1 MPVIDFHVHT
11 FPDAIAERAV
21 KKLADIFQ
29 CSIDELLGY
38 CRPRTSHERWR

>member
-1 MPVIDFHVHT
+1 MLHPEALQGLEKYRSNKTVL
-11 FPDAIAERAV
+11 